1 MITQFSKLKD
11 QLPEVPF
18 IAVFTDPQKS
28 DIQRFFDKKEFK
40 LTFPAAFD
48 DKKEVQTLFK
58 NLLKVGALPIPYA
71 FVVKGNKIVWLQVFS
86 QNHQLHNSNF
96 AAQLKAVIAGTP
108 LESNG
113 PAPVPESSSDE
124 ELEKKGDAP
133 GGDDD
138 MALF

>member
-1 MITQFSKLKD
+1 MITQFSKLKESHPD
-11 QLPEVPF
+11 VTF
-18 IAVFTDPQKS
+18 IAVFTDPQKG

-48 DKKEVQTLFK
+48 DKKEVQNQFK
-58 NLLKVGALPIPYA
+58 TLLKLGALPIPYA
-71 FVVKGNKIVWLQVFS
+71 FVVKGGKIVWLQVFS
-86 QNHQLHNSNF
+86 QNHQLHNSTF
-96 AAQLKAVIAGTP
+96 AAQLKTVIAGGQ

-124 ELEKKGDAP
+124 EVEKKGEA